1 MAELQDTHIHGD
13 LAVDGSISPWGGGS
27 ERISIYRNS
36 NDDIQS
42 WSSKF

>member
-13 LAVDGSISPWGGGS
+13 LAVDGINFSLGGGS